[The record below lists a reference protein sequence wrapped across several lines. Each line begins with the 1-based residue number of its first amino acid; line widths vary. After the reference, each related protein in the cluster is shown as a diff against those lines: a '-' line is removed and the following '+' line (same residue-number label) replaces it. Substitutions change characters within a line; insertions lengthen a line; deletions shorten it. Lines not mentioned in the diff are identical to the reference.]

1 MTLGVN
7 VFGLGKKK
15 RGIRFNVVRDDDTV
29 YIEFS
34 EGAVDTSADEYM
46 TSVISL
52 PIALDMVDAV
62 SIALLKAVA
71 NTGKYGSSTLK
82 TKAGCVELY
91 PAQDGGYSL
100 DVLSPLGKTQ
110 LHLSVPTLQLLVI
123 ELNKT
128 DTGKDGHI
136 SGRDTEQ
143 LDAPAKSKQLEGNTP
158 SFLEELGV
166 VKTGSAKAEDATEPF
181 EVVDAFTNLAQVS
194 DTNTQD

>member
-1 MTLGVN
+1 M
-7 VFGLGKKK
+7 FGLGKKK
-15 RGIRFNVVRDDDTV
+15 KGIRFNVVRDEDTV

-62 SIALLKAVA
+62 SLALLKAVA

-100 DVLSPLGKTQ
+100 DVLNPLGKTQ
-110 LHLSVPTLQLLVI
+110 LHLSVPTLQQLVI

-128 DTGKDGHI
+128 DTGTDGHI

-143 LDAPAKSKQLEGNTP
+143 LDASTEVEAKQLEGNTP
-158 SFLEELGV
+158 SFFEELGI
-166 VKTGSAKAEDATEPF
+166 AKRVGVDPEGATEPF
-181 EVVDAFTNLAQVS
+181 DVVDAFTYLAQVS
-194 DTNTQD
+194 DTNTQG

>member
-1 MTLGVN
+1 M
-7 VFGLGKKK
+7 FGLGKKK
-15 RGIRFNVVRDDDTV
+15 SGIQFNVVRDKDTV

-34 EGAVDTSADEYM
+34 EGAVDTSASEYM

-52 PIALDMVDAV
+52 PIALDMVDTV
-62 SIALLKAVA
+62 SLALLKAVA

-91 PAQDGGYSL
+91 PAPDGGYSL

-110 LHLSVPTLQLLVI
+110 LHLSVSTLQQLVI

-128 DTGKDGHI
+128 DT
-136 SGRDTEQ
+136 EQ
-143 LDAPAKSKQLEGNTP
+143 LDAPVGVKQLEDNTP
-158 SFLEELGV
+158 SFLKELGV
-166 VKTGSAKAEDATEPF
+166 AHPQDATELGVAHPEDATEPF

-194 DTNTQD
+194 DTNTQG

>member
-1 MTLGVN
+1 M
-7 VFGLGKKK
+7 FGLGKKK
-15 RGIRFNVVRDDDTV
+15 SNIQFNVVRDKDTV

-34 EGAVDTSADEYM
+34 ESIVDTSADEYM

-52 PIALDMVDAV
+52 PVAFDTVDAV
-62 SIALLKAVA
+62 SLALLKAVA

-91 PAQDGGYSL
+91 PAPDGGL

-110 LHLSVPTLQLLVI
+110 LHLSVPTLQQLVI

-128 DTGKDGHI
+128 DT
-136 SGRDTEQ
+136 EQ
-143 LDAPAKSKQLEGNTP
+143 LDASADVKQLEDNTS
-158 SFLEELGV
+158 SFLKELGV

-181 EVVDAFTNLAQVS
+181 EVVDAFTDLAQVS
-194 DTNTQD
+194 DTNTQG

>member
-1 MTLGVN
+1 M
-7 VFGLGKKK
+7 FGFGKKK
-15 RGIRFNVVRDDDTV
+15 SGIRFNVVRDDDTV

-34 EGAVDTSADEYM
+34 EGAVDTSASEYM

-52 PIALDMVDAV
+52 PIALDMVDTV
-62 SIALLKAVA
+62 SLALLKAVA

-143 LDAPAKSKQLEGNTP
+143 LDAPTKVAGVKQLEGNTP
-158 SFLEELGV
+158 SFLRELGV

-194 DTNTQD
+194 DTNTQG

>member
-1 MTLGVN
+1 M
-7 VFGLGKKK
+7 FGLGKKK
-15 RGIRFNVVRDDDTV
+15 RGIKFNVVRDEDTV

-34 EGAVDTSADEYM
+34 EGVVDTSADEYM

-62 SIALLKAVA
+62 SLALLKAVA

-110 LHLSVPTLQLLVI
+110 LHISVPTLQQLVI

-143 LDAPAKSKQLEGNTP
+143 LDAPAESKQLEGNTP

-194 DTNTQD
+194 DTNTQG

>member
-1 MTLGVN
+1 M
-7 VFGLGKKK
+7 FGLGKKK
-15 RGIRFNVVRDDDTV
+15 SNIQFNVVRDMDTV

-34 EGAVDTSADEYM
+34 EGAVDTSAGEYM

-52 PIALDMVDAV
+52 PIAFDTVDTV
-62 SIALLKAVA
+62 SLALLKAVA

-91 PAQDGGYSL
+91 PAPDGGYSL

-110 LHLSVPTLQLLVI
+110 LHISVSTLQQLVI

-128 DTGKDGHI
+128 DT
-136 SGRDTEQ
+136 EQ
-143 LDAPAKSKQLEGNTP
+143 LDASADVKQLEDNTP
-158 SFLEELGV
+158 SFLKELGV
-166 VKTGSAKAEDATEPF
+166 AHPEDATELGVAHPEDATEPF

-194 DTNTQD
+194 DTNTQG

>member
-1 MTLGVN
+1 M
-7 VFGLGKKK
+7 FGFGKKK
-15 RGIRFNVVRDDDTV
+15 SGIQFNVVRDDDTV

-62 SIALLKAVA
+62 SLALLKAVA

-91 PAQDGGYSL
+91 PASDGGYSL

-110 LHLSVPTLQLLVI
+110 LHLSVPTLQQLVI

-143 LDAPAKSKQLEGNTP
+143 LDAPTKVAEVKQLEENTP
-158 SFLEELGV
+158 SFLRELGV
-166 VKTGSAKAEDATEPF
+166 ARPEDATEPF

-194 DTNTQD
+194 DANTQG

>member
-1 MTLGVN
+1 M
-7 VFGLGKKK
+7 FGLGKKK
-15 RGIRFNVVRDDDTV
+15 SNIQFNVVRDKDTV

-34 EGAVDTSADEYM
+34 ESIVDTSADEYM

-52 PIALDMVDAV
+52 PVALDMVDTV
-62 SIALLKAVA
+62 SLALLKAVA

-110 LHLSVPTLQLLVI
+110 LHLSVPTLQQLVI

-143 LDAPAKSKQLEGNTP
+143 LDVPEVEAKKLEDNTP
-158 SFLEELGV
+158 SFLKELGISRRV
-166 VKTGSAKAEDATEPF
+166 NADPEDATEPF
-181 EVVDAFTNLAQVS
+181 EVVDAFTDLAQVS
-194 DTNTQD
+194 DTNTQG

>member
-1 MTLGVN
+1 M
-7 VFGLGKKK
+7 FGLGKKK
-15 RGIRFNVVRDDDTV
+15 RGIKFNVVRDEDTV

-34 EGAVDTSADEYM
+34 ESIVDTSADEYM

-52 PIALDMVDAV
+52 PVAFDTVDAV
-62 SIALLKAVA
+62 SLALLKAVA

-91 PAQDGGYSL
+91 PAPDGGYSL

-110 LHLSVPTLQLLVI
+110 LHLSVPTLQQLVI

-128 DTGKDGHI
+128 DT
-136 SGRDTEQ
+136 EQ
-143 LDAPAKSKQLEGNTP
+143 LDAPVGVKQLEDNTP
-158 SFLEELGV
+158 SFLKEIGISKRV
-166 VKTGSAKAEDATEPF
+166 NADPEDATEPF

-194 DTNTQD
+194 DTNTQG

>member
-1 MTLGVN
+1 M
-7 VFGLGKKK
+7 FGLGKKK
-15 RGIRFNVVRDDDTV
+15 RGIKFNVVRDEDTV

-34 EGAVDTSADEYM
+34 EGVVDTSASEYM

-62 SIALLKAVA
+62 SLALLKAVA

-91 PAQDGGYSL
+91 PAPDGGYSL
-100 DVLSPLGKTQ
+100 DVLSPLGKIQ

-128 DTGKDGHI
+128 DTGSDGHI

-143 LDAPAKSKQLEGNTP
+143 LDAPTKVAEVKQLEENTP
-158 SFLEELGV
+158 SFLRELGV
-166 VKTGSAKAEDATEPF
+166 ARPEDATEPF
-181 EVVDAFTNLAQVS
+181 EVVDAFTDLAQVS
-194 DTNTQD
+194 DANTQG

>member
-1 MTLGVN
+1 M
-7 VFGLGKKK
+7 FGLGKKK
-15 RGIRFNVVRDDDTV
+15 RGIQFNVVRDKDTV

-34 EGAVDTSADEYM
+34 EGVVDTSADEYM

-62 SIALLKAVA
+62 SLALLKAVA

-110 LHLSVPTLQLLVI
+110 LHLSVPTLQQLVI

-143 LDAPAKSKQLEGNTP
+143 LDAPAGSKQLGDNTP
-158 SFLEELGV
+158 SFLRELGV
-166 VKTGSAKAEDATEPF
+166 ARPEDATELGVAHPEDATEPF

-194 DTNTQD
+194 DANTQG

>member
-1 MTLGVN
+1 M
-7 VFGLGKKK
+7 FGLGKKK
-15 RGIRFNVVRDDDTV
+15 SGIRFNVVRDEDTV

-62 SIALLKAVA
+62 SLALLKAVA

-91 PAQDGGYSL
+91 PASDGGYSL

-110 LHLSVPTLQLLVI
+110 LHLSVPTLQQLVI

-128 DTGKDGHI
+128 DTGSDGHI

-143 LDAPAKSKQLEGNTP
+143 LDAPAKVAEVKQLEENTP
-158 SFLEELGV
+158 SFLRELGV
-166 VKTGSAKAEDATEPF
+166 ARPEDATEPF
-181 EVVDAFTNLAQVS
+181 EIVDAFTDLAQVS
-194 DTNTQD
+194 DANTQG